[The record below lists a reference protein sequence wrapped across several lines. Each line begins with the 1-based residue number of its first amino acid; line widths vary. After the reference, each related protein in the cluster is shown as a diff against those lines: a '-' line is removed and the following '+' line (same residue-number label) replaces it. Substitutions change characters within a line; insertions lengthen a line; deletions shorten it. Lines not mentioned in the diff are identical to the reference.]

1 MSNLLRKAKRPLPN
15 IETKGETAMKS
26 TLIAIA
32 VLSTIALPA
41 LAEPSCKAKTTQGF
55 WAYTC
60 DGYLATAQGAALQPA
75 RILGTCNATATAFW
89 TCEGSV
95 NVAGQILPQA
105 LHGQANNEANCTGT
119 ITYTQTIFGQ
129 PAPDLNIR
137 YVVLDNGDSIK
148 GLPIDSGQVLS
159 CVLNRIS
166 AHDDQ

>member
-1 MSNLLRKAKRPLPN
+1 MRR
-15 IETKGETAMKS
+15 
-26 TLIAIA
+26 TLITFAI
-32 VLSTIALPA
+32 LSTVALPV

-60 DGYLATAQGAALQPA
+60 DGYLAPAQGAPLQPT
-75 RILGTCNATATAFW
+75 RILGTCNASATAYW

-105 LHGQANNEANCTGT
+105 LQGQANNEPNCTGT
-119 ITYTQTIFGQ
+119 ITYKQTIFGQ

-137 YVVLDNGDSIK
+137 YVILDNGDSIK

-166 AHDDQ
+166 VQDEK